1 MQKVGAVRRLSQ
13 NKRDLVL
20 GAGNV
25 RERLGDERR
34 VAVTLKDA
42 GIKIGRDL
50 FGGAKMICYVERLC
64 IDLLCHSC
72 LAPRCLSMRRCFT
85 CPA

>member
-13 NKRDLVL
+13 NKCDSVL

-42 GIKIGRDL
+42 GI
-50 FGGAKMICYVERLC
+50 
-64 IDLLCHSC
+64 
-72 LAPRCLSMRRCFT
+72 
-85 CPA
+85 